1 LNLRRETPQQ
11 QSASC
16 DDSHLPSIPA
26 APGPSPA
33 ARVTAASAEVQ
44 VPSPC
49 INVCRID
56 ETTHL
61 CVGCLRTLDEIAA
74 WSVFT
79 DSERRDVWAHLAA
92 RALTGTHTDADG

>member
-1 LNLRRETPQQ
+1 MSAAEPPQG
-11 QSASC
+11 AKY
-16 DDSHLPSIPA
+16 
-26 APGPSPA
+26 SPTGGGVA
-33 ARVTAASAEVQ
+33 DALATEAASVGVP

-74 WSVFT
+74 WSVLT

-92 RALTGTHTDADG
+92 RAVTGTHTDADG